1 MKKNIIQEGLNY
13 RLRMVNTDDA
23 DFIVHIR
30 TEDLERTRYVH
41 PISCDIQKQK
51 EWIKQ
56 YMEKDNDYYFV
67 IENKINGNLEGL
79 ISIYNIEHSK
89 AEWGRWILQK
99 GSLAS
104 FESILLIFEVAFQKL
119 NLNEIYCRTIADN
132 KPVVEF
138 HELIQEKFRSK
149 LNNFFTLDDKIFD
162 AIEHYAD
169 YDHYVC
175 VIKPLLENKVFRI
188 FSRNLKKELGLF
200 EFHHIGVACDDI
212 EKEFFSYKFLGY
224 FKESNPFVDVNQGI
238 RGQFIIATNQPRLE
252 LLENLPNSNTLNHW
266 IDNGIKMYHFG
277 YIVEDIEK
285 AQKIF
290 KQLGA
295 KLISPLKYS
304 EYFKKRICF
313 LVLKNS
319 FIIELIE
326 K

>member
-1 MKKNIIQEGLNY
+1 MKKNITQDGLNY
-13 RLRMVNTDDA
+13 RLRMVNINDA
-23 DFIVHIR
+23 DFIIYIR
-30 TEDLERTRYVH
+30 TEDLERNRYIH

-56 YMEKDNDYYFV
+56 YLKKDNDYYFI
-67 IENKINGNLEGL
+67 IENKINGKPEGL

-104 FESILLIFEVAFQKL
+104 FESVLLIFEVAFQKL

-149 LNNFFTLDDKIFD
+149 LVDFFTLNDKTFD
-162 AIEHYAD
+162 AIEHYAS
-169 YDHYVC
+169 YDHYIHIV
-175 VIKPLLENKVFRI
+175 KPLLENKVFKV
-188 FSRNLKKELGLF
+188 FFRNLKKELGMF
-200 EFHHIGVACDDI
+200 EFHHIGIACDNI

-224 FKESNPFVDVNQGI
+224 FKEDCAFIDTNQGV
-238 RGQFIIATNQPRLE
+238 RGQFIVAANQPRLE
-252 LLENLPNSNTLNHW
+252 LLENLPNSDTLNHW
-266 IDNGIKMYHFG
+266 LASSIKMYHFG

-304 EYFKKRICF
+304 IYFKKRICF

-319 FIIELIE
+319 FIVELIE

>member
-1 MKKNIIQEGLNY
+1 MKKNITEEGLNY
-13 RLRMVNTDDA
+13 RLRMVNANDA
-23 DFIVHIR
+23 DFIIYIR
-30 TEDLERTRYVH
+30 TEDLERSRYIH
-41 PISCDIQKQK
+41 PISCDVQKQK
-51 EWIKQ
+51 EWIEQ
-56 YMEKDNDYYFV
+56 YLKKDNDYYFV
-67 IENKINGNLEGL
+67 IENKISGKPEGL

-89 AEWGRWILQK
+89 AEWGRWILKK

-104 FESILLIFEVAFQKL
+104 FESVLLIFEVAFNRL
-119 NLNEIYCRTIADN
+119 ALNEVYCRTIADN

-149 LNNFFTLDDKIFD
+149 LINFFTLDDKSFD
-162 AIEHYAD
+162 AIEHYVG
-169 YDHYVC
+169 YDHYMC
-175 VIKPLLENKVFRI
+175 IIKPLLENKVFRI

-224 FKESNPFVDVNQGI
+224 FKEDCAFIDTNQGI
-238 RGQFIIATNQPRLE
+238 RGQFIIAANQPRLE
-252 LLENLPNSNTLNHW
+252 LLENLPNSNILSHW
-266 IDNGIKMYHFG
+266 LCNGVKMYHFG

-285 AQKIF
+285 AQKIV

-304 EYFKKRICF
+304 MYFRKRICF